1 MSEKTESKIYN
12 ISANN
17 FTIEEIIAFLRQK
30 IFSMGYEQIRII
42 GKNLRDTPTYNGIN
56 KIEKDDFLTCLR
68 DIGLFLPKA
77 ANEKLVQ
84 YYDKD
89 IDGYVYF
96 VEFLTALRGEPNNE
110 RQKIINEAFNK
121 FKKDNS
127 DMIDI
132 RDLKGVFNA
141 SKHPK
146 VISGE
151 ITQEQ
156 AFDECE
162 ITQEQAFDEFSRNFN
177 DHTGAGKIQLSEWND
192 YYAAVSASVDNDQH
206 FISLLKST
214 WQIE

>member
-1 MSEKTESKIYN
+1 
-12 ISANN
+12 
-17 FTIEEIIAFLRQK
+17 
-30 IFSMGYEQIRII
+30 MGYEQIRII

-96 VEFLTALRGEPNNE
+96 VEFLKELRGEPNSE
-110 RQKIINEAFNK
+110 RQQIIDQAFHK
-121 FKKDNS
+121 FEKDQSNT
-127 DMIDI
+127 IDI

-156 AFDECE
+156 AFN
-162 ITQEQAFDEFSRNFN
+162 EFSRNFN
-177 DHTGAGKIQLSEWND
+177 DHTGAGKIEQSEWND
-192 YYAAVSASVDNDQH
+192 YYAAVSASVNDDQH

-214 WQIE
+214 WQID

>member
-96 VEFLTALRGEPNNE
+96 VEFLKELRGEPNNE
-110 RQKIINEAFNK
+110 RQ
-121 FKKDNS
+121 
-127 DMIDI
+127 
-132 RDLKGVFNA
+132 
-141 SKHPK
+141 
-146 VISGE
+146 
-151 ITQEQ
+151 
-156 AFDECE
+156 
-162 ITQEQAFDEFSRNFN
+162 
-177 DHTGAGKIQLSEWND
+177 
-192 YYAAVSASVDNDQH
+192 
-206 FISLLKST
+206 
-214 WQIE
+214 

>member
-1 MSEKTESKIYN
+1 MNLKLIISAPTILLLKRVSLFKLLYN
-12 ISANN
+12 ILV
-17 FTIEEIIAFLRQK
+17 IAFLRQK

-42 GKNLRDTPTYNGIN
+42 GKNLRDTPTYDGAN

-96 VEFLTALRGEPNNE
+96 VEFLKELRGEPNNE
-110 RQKIINEAFNK
+110 RQNIINEAFKK
-121 FKKDNS
+121 FEKDNS
-127 DMIDI
+127 NMIDI

-156 AFDECE
+156 AFDE
-162 ITQEQAFDEFSRNFN
+162 FSRNFN
-177 DHTGAGKIQLSEWND
+177 DHTGAGKIELSEWND
-192 YYAAVSASVDNDQH
+192 YYAAVSASVDDDQH
-206 FISLLKST
+206 FITLLKST

>member
-1 MSEKTESKIYN
+1 M
-12 ISANN
+12 
-17 FTIEEIIAFLRQK
+17 QK
-30 IFSMGYEQIRII
+30 IFSMGYDQIRII
-42 GKNLRDTPTYNGIN
+42 GKNLRDTPTYDGAN

-96 VEFLTALRGEPNNE
+96 VEFLEALRGQPNSE
-110 RQKIINEAFNK
+110 RQKVIDEAFHK
-121 FKKDNS
+121 FEKDGS
-127 DMIDI
+127 GMIDI

-141 SKHPK
+141 EKHPK
-146 VISGE
+146 VVSG
-151 ITQEQ
+151 
-156 AFDECE
+156 E

-177 DHTGAGKIQLSEWND
+177 DHTGAGKIQRCEWND
-192 YYAAVSASVDNDQH
+192 YYAAVSASVEDNEH
-206 FISLLKST
+206 FIMLVKST

>member
-1 MSEKTESKIYN
+1 MSEKNEPKIYN

-30 IFSMGYEQIRII
+30 IFSMGYEQIWII
-42 GKNLRDTPTYNGIN
+42 GKNLRNTPTYNGIN

-110 RQKIINEAFNK
+110 RQQIINEAFNK
-121 FKKDNS
+121 FKKDDS

-132 RDLKGVFNA
+132 RDLKGVFNG

-151 ITQEQ
+151 ITQQ
-156 AFDECE
+156 
-162 ITQEQAFDEFSRNFN
+162 QAFDEFSRNFN
-177 DHTGAGKIQLSEWND
+177 DHTGAGKIQLCEWND